1 MKLKTIITF
10 AAFLALSGGAFGQVY
25 MGAGVLQGKMSVPSV
40 STTLNGAAFTG
51 AGNETTATGFKLYGG
66 YDFTSN
72 WGVEVGYNDLGNNY
86 SLRGSSGATPWSS
99 GGGHAHSWYVA
110 GVGTLPLSKGL
121 SIFAKLGLTAN
132 RIADG
137 WTVTA
142 AGSNM
147 NVGFQSVIEPI
158 YGAGASYAFNKNWA
172 ARLEYEDYNKFS
184 GKDFWGTSSGTNFT
198 NTGTARA
205 SAWSLSARYSF

>member
-1 MKLKTIITF
+1 MKFKTIITF
-10 AAFLALSGGAFGQVY
+10 AAFLTLSGSAFGQVY
-25 MGAGVLQGKMSVPSV
+25 MGAGVLQGKMSVPSL

-51 AGNETTATGFKLYGG
+51 AGDKTTATGFKLYGG
-66 YDFTSN
+66 YDFTPN
-72 WGVEVGYNDLGNNY
+72 WGVEVGYNDLGRNY
-86 SLRGSSGATPWSS
+86 SLKGSSGATPWSS
-99 GGGHAHSWYVA
+99 GGGHAHSWYAA
-110 GVGTLPLSKGL
+110 GIGTLPLSRGF

-132 RIADG
+132 RISDG
-137 WTVTA
+137 WTMTA
-142 AGSNM
+142 AGSKM

-184 GKDFWGTSSGTNFT
+184 GKDFWGISSGANFT

-205 SAWSLSARYSF
+205 SAWSLSVKYSF